1 MQWLNDI
8 AQTYPLF
15 QQILLIF
22 ALVLSRIGGLMMIA
36 PIYGTR
42 DVPRRVRVFLA
53 VALAMLI
60 TPTQLGVLVDGPE
73 KMAALVID
81 PERDVEQPIDW
92 NTETGDPGNLI
103 NLAVFIVTEILV
115 GMSLGLGIILLFVG
129 VQLAGQVIAQMSG
142 MAMAN
147 VLNPTL
153 DVNIPL
159 ISQLLNMVTLAVF
172 VASGGHRVV
181 MGALLET
188 FRTLP
193 LGHAVVS
200 KSLVDVL
207 TTLAGESLEFAVRT
221 AAPVATALLLSTLVL
236 GLIGR
241 TLPQL
246 NILAVGFG
254 LNTLIS
260 LSTLALSLGA
270 IAMIFETQ
278 VELSLD
284 RVLEALHA
292 GVAESVP

>member
-8 AQTYPLF
+8 AATYPLF

-22 ALVLSRIGGLMMIA
+22 VLVLSRISGLLMIA
-36 PIYGTR
+36 PVYGTR
-42 DVPRRVRVFLA
+42 EVPRRVRAFLA

-60 TPTQLGVLVDGPE
+60 TPTQLGVLVDEPDE
-73 KMAALVID
+73 VVAILIE

-92 NTETGDPGNLI
+92 NTDSGEPGNLI
-103 NLAVFIVTEILV
+103 NLLVFIGTEILV
-115 GMSLGLGIILLFVG
+115 GMSLGLGITVLFVG
-129 VQLAGQVIAQMSG
+129 VQLAGQIIAQMSG

-172 VASGGHRVV
+172 VASGGHRLV
-181 MGALLET
+181 MGALLGT

-193 LGHAVVS
+193 LGHAIVS
-200 KSLVDVL
+200 KPLVDAIS
-207 TTLAGESLEFAVRT
+207 TLFGESIEFGVRT

-284 RVLEALHA
+284 RVLEAMHV
-292 GVAESVP
+292 GVTENVP

>member
-42 DVPRRVRVFLA
+42 DVPRRVRAFLA
-53 VALAMLI
+53 VTLAMLI

-292 GVAESVP
+292 GVAGKVP

>member
-8 AQTYPLF
+8 AATYPLF

-22 ALVLSRIGGLMMIA
+22 ALVLSRVGGLLMIA
-36 PIYGTR
+36 PIYGSR
-42 DVPRRVRVFLA
+42 DVPMRVRAFLA
-53 VALAMLI
+53 VTLAMLV
-60 TPTQLGVLVDGPE
+60 TPTQLGVLVDSPE
-73 KMAALVID
+73 KMAALVIE
-81 PERDVEQPIDW
+81 PQRDVEQPIDW
-92 NTETGDPGNLI
+92 NTDTGDPGNLI
-103 NLAVFIVTEILV
+103 NLMVFIGTEILV
-115 GMSLGLGIILLFVG
+115 GMSLGLGVIMLFVG

-147 VLNPTL
+147 VLNPTFE
-153 DVNIPL
+153 VNIPL
-159 ISQLLNMVTLAVF
+159 VSQLLNMVTLAVF
-172 VASGGHRVV
+172 VASGGHRLV
-181 MGALLET
+181 MGALLAT

-200 KSLVDVL
+200 KSLIDAL
-207 TTLAGESLEFAVRT
+207 TTLFAESLEFAVRT

-254 LNTLIS
+254 FNTLIS
-260 LSTLALSLGA
+260 LSMLALSLGA
-270 IAMIFETQ
+270 IAMIFESQ

-284 RVLEALHA
+284 RLLEAMHA
-292 GVAESVP
+292 GLTESVP